1 MGWPK
6 SPFGFLCNILYTLI
20 HLRKPLSEKMRAPGS
35 SHIVISKRKLLIKI
49 KDVRR
54 YISMWLEGYFM
65 RKPSFPGNC

>member
-49 KDVRR
+49 KDVKR
-54 YISMWLEGYFM
+54 YISM
-65 RKPSFPGNC
+65 